1 MKRFAIISLFL
12 IGLSGCHSDEN
23 SSSLDATASTSDQYV
38 YYIKEFCSKENKKL
52 RLAETGRKEEEVL
65 ELQADGITFTPCP
78 DKDIRIA
85 YSNFTPEDV
94 KEYREEYR
102 SRNEKYN
109 LLNNP

>member
-1 MKRFAIISLFL
+1 MKKFAIVSLFL
-12 IGLSGCHSDEN
+12 ISLSGCRSDEN

-52 RLAETGRKEEEVL
+52 RLAETGRKEEEIL
-65 ELQADGITFTPCP
+65 ELQVLGVTYTPC
-78 DKDIRIA
+78 KGEKIREA
-85 YSNFTPEDV
+85 FSNFTPEDV
-94 KEYREEYR
+94 EEAKERYR